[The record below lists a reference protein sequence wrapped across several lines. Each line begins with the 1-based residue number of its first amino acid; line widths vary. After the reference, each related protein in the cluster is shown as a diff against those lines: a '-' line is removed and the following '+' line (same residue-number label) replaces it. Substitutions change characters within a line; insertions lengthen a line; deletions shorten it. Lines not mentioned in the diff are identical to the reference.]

1 MNIFRFILFVIAFC
15 FSFAYWWYCWENGIT
30 DFVGHFL
37 DEDGFIAKFLSLL
50 IVAAS
55 IGLVIWTFFVLGL
68 DQLCLI
74 LGWKQILKQLYKK
87 QSKLELFLNKEIL

>member
-1 MNIFRFILFVIAFC
+1 MNVFRFILFVIAFC

-55 IGLVIWTFFVLGL
+55 IGLVVWAFLSWLGPL
-68 DQLCLI
+68 LPPSDIQTVI
-74 LGWKQILKQLYKK
+74 QEAEQAGVVF
-87 QSKLELFLNKEIL
+87 E

>member
-1 MNIFRFILFVIAFC
+1 MNVFRFILFVIAFC

-55 IGLVIWTFFVLGL
+55 IGLVIWTFCAWFGPAVFNP
-68 DQLCLI
+68 
-74 LGWKQILKQLYKK
+74 W
-87 QSKLELFLNKEIL
+87 LEADPQTVVQEAEQAGVIFE